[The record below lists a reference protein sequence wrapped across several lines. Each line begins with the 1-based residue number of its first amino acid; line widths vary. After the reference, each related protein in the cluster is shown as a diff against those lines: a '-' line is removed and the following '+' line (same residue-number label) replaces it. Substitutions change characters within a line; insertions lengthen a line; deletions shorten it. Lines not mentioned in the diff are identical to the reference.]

1 MGVIIGY
8 YIALG
13 DLLPAIIFGDRAVS
27 YRNKTLLI
35 VGLFLV
41 QPLALLK
48 DISSITK
55 ANSASLCGYA
65 LVISVIIF
73 EALMSGNLFEI
84 FNFSSPEI
92 IYWDSSRFFSTMS
105 LFAFGFS
112 CHPQIFIVY
121 NDLKSKSG
129 GKIQIN
135 RLERIVKTAIS
146 YVSYLY
152 ITIGLCGYLTFQS
165 QINGNLL
172 TNYPNT
178 KVLCQLMRFAFCF
191 SCIIS
196 FPILIFPTRQAIF
209 TLLKQFLP
217 FIGRE
222 SGDYANIELEANVAN
237 SNDQSYSSTNSA
249 SRSKS
254 HSSANN
260 QNQNQGPIQIPN
272 KTFIAL
278 SFAVNLPCLFI
289 AIITPDIAT
298 MLKLVGSL
306 MGSMI
311 AFILPACITLYK
323 PKSMELEIKRK
334 EEGLG
339 LLDNIVEPHEK
350 ISSKHVLRAKILL
363 IVGILVFVLTPIIIL
378 MEQDEDI
385 YEKLIEFQDTLVE
398 GN

>member
-1 MGVIIGY
+1 MMGVIIGY

-27 YRNKTLLI
+27 YRNKILLI

-73 EALMSGNLFEI
+73 EALLSGNLFEI

-135 RLERIVKTAIS
+135 RIERIVKTAIS

-209 TLLKQFLP
+209 TLLKQFMP

-222 SGDYANIELEANVAN
+222 SGDYTNIELD

-249 SRSKS
+249 SRSKNS
-254 HSSANN
+254 NAN
-260 QNQNQGPIQIPN
+260 NQNQGPIQIPN

-334 EEGLG
+334 EEGG
-339 LLDNIVEPHEK
+339 LFDNVVEPHEK
-350 ISSKHVLRAKILL
+350 ISSKHVLRAKVLL
-363 IVGILVFVLTPIIIL
+363 IVGILVFVLTPIIIM

-398 GN
+398 SN